1 LLEISNFQQKR
12 AVVLLEIALKQF
24 SF

>member
-1 LLEISNFQQKR
+1 LLEISNFQKR